1 MSYNPSTNQ
10 YDYND
15 GSHPIYAP
23 NGTIKIYHDVPLD
36 SSYTHTYNS
45 SIGDLASALEPSGST
60 GYRKYTLT
68 AQSYS
73 RLTQNSV
80 RVQLFKGDLISC
92 NYMQITNGIN
102 GENFPYFCFITN
114 VEYVNNA
121 TSDIFFEI
129 DYLQTFWDRFTI
141 PANFIEREHCLVS
154 EDTVRNN
161 LVPESVANGDMIV
174 QKTDH
179 YTYPLFNSYIQ
190 SQQIPWHI
198 VIAYVPNWDGSSTK
212 YVKWE
217 TAIPTTVQQRIAPTE
232 QTLPQKRNG
241 FLSPVCFISQ
251 AVVAS
256 DIVSMIGNIQ
266 RVVNEL
272 TDDNAQI
279 IDMFMIPSEVHSD
292 NFNADGIVSVH
303 PFSVSRPTAF
313 KYMSK
318 AGSYTPHNMKL
329 FHSPYSKIVVSNN
342 NGGNTEYNWEKFT
355 SGETNASF
363 GILSAMNPNP
373 VLHIYPAQYRNI
385 NADFESGLTFEDFPK
400 VSWNEDSFSKWWAQ
414 NKTNFGLSL
423 ATGAIST
430 GLMIATGGASG
441 LARAGQLAETG
452 GEAMRLMATENMSG
466 GKDASGLGF
475 KDIAKKAF
483 QQADIARKNALGRMG
498 FNAGM
503 GAQRI
508 AQTLGQLPHAQ
519 ATPDSAKIQ
528 SNIPVVNGLQN
539 RIGFV
544 AYSMGVSGEMAEI
557 IDKYFDM
564 FGYQTNKVK
573 TPNFMSS
580 TTARPIFDYVKMQ
593 HCFIKAQTGDRG
605 LPEIAQDTIQEIFNN
620 GITIWRDLADV
631 GNYNLTNR

>member
-1 MSYNPSTNQ
+1 MPDVSQHRVVSPN
-10 YDYND
+10 
-15 GSHPIYAP
+15 GEMFIYA
-23 NGTIKIYHDVPLD
+23 DVPFD
-36 SSYTHTYNS
+36 SEYTHSINRYASGNSDLFSVIGNQVGTGYCKYRLFYQSYT
-45 SIGDLASALEPSGST
+45 
-60 GYRKYTLT
+60 
-68 AQSYS
+68 
-73 RLTQNSV
+73 RLSDNSV
-80 RVQLFKGDLISC
+80 RVQIPKENLIHC
-92 NYMQITNGIN
+92 NYIAIRNGTGFEDQI
-102 GENFPYFCFITN
+102 ENKTFFAFIER
-114 VEYVNNA
+114 VEYVNNE
-121 TSDIFFEI
+121 TSDIFFKL
-129 DYLQTFWDRFTI
+129 DYLQTYWGNFTI
-141 PANFIEREHCLVS
+141 PANFIEREHCAIS
-154 EDTVRNN
+154 DDTVRNN
-161 LVPESVANGDMIV
+161 LVPESIANGDMIV

-272 TDDNAQI
+272 TDDSAQI
-279 IDMFMIPSEVHSD
+279 IDMFMIPSEVYND

-303 PFSVSRPTAF
+303 PFSVSRPTSF

-318 AGSYTPHNMKL
+318 TGSYTPHNKKL
-329 FHSPYSKIVVSNN
+329 FHSPYSKVVVTNN
-342 NGGNTEYNWEKFT
+342 NGGNTEYNWEMFT

-363 GILSAMNPNP
+363 GVLSAMNPNP

-385 NADFESGLTFEDFPK
+385 NADFENSLTYDDFPK
-400 VSWNEDSFSKWWAQ
+400 ISWNEDSFSKWWAQ

-430 GLMIATGGASG
+430 GLMVATGGASG
-441 LARAGQLAETG
+441 LARAGQLAEEG
-452 GEAMRLMATENMSG
+452 MGHMQAMENSNLLAG
-466 GKDASGLGF
+466 QTAGLPFRERAKDY
-475 KDIAKKAF
+475 F
-483 QQADIARKNALGRMG
+483 QAEDIARKSAWGRMG
-498 FNAGM
+498 FSAGM

-519 ATPDSAKIQ
+519 ATPDSAKVQ

-544 AYSMGVSGEMAEI
+544 AYSMGVSGEIAEI

-564 FGYQTNKVK
+564 YGYQTDKVK
-573 TPNFMSS
+573 VPNFI
-580 TTARPIFDYVKMQ
+580 TGTNRPIWDYIKMQ
-593 HCFIKAQTGDRG
+593 NCLIKAQTGYRG
-605 LPEIAQDTIQEIFNN
+605 IPEEAQTIIQGVFNK
-620 GITIWRDLADV
+620 GITLWQNVSQIGD
-631 GNYNLTNR
+631 YNLDNHTQNT